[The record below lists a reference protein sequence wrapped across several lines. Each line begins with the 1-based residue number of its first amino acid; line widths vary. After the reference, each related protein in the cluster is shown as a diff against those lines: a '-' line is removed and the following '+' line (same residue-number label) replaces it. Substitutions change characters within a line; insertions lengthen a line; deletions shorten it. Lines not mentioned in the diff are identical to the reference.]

1 MSLQVIHSYDQGILN
16 DAVRRVLRDAI
27 VTQGSAVLLVPSFSQ
42 ALDVQRELA
51 RDSGLSLGVQ
61 VTTPAAW
68 VKERWEVW
76 GDGRA
81 LADDVVLSVLARQ
94 VIVNAS
100 SDELGPMLLSAGLV
114 DTVVR
119 LANSALPWLPLDDE
133 GVPRHELCM
142 AAGITHTETL
152 LVGLAGTLGK
162 LLARKG
168 YITRAQAFWDIPQLL
183 AQSKAAMPAIV
194 VAGFGNLGR
203 PERELLR
210 GMSEIG
216 QVTLVLSA
224 CGIAAK
230 TLATRLVQQLRLEGA
245 IVDEG
250 DDAPHVGQI
259 QEPEADRYGRDARLC
274 ILRECLYS
282 GSRVA
287 DDIRDVVSALVATG
301 PIAEA
306 ELVVSKVEE
315 LLREYGEN
323 AHGTPV
329 VVTVPDLVRAHR
341 ELMPKLA
348 ARGITAHLAWGSAL
362 HDVPALQAFLSFAY
376 MVANLD
382 ELAQTWPEPQQ
393 GLEGP
398 VPQLGDMSW
407 WPPQELTDFLL
418 SGISGMDA
426 AAAWRLDALWRGNRV
441 LKPSDVLDT
450 LQSEKDTSTPVA
462 RATAELLRG
471 RVGSA
476 ASKLLLP
483 FVQEGAPTS
492 AGAEEAKAALQ
503 AVLRIAG
510 TLRELGVSADPAVE
524 DSLPLIELVRLCD
537 WAAQG
542 MQMVGREGVG
552 NRQAVPQV
560 KVMSVGEAA
569 RLAPGSASVL
579 VMMGCTT
586 TEQPVSASDDLLTAM
601 LERLDV
607 EPAPDSMGQKR
618 DEFARLLGV
627 PAKGVIV
634 ERSLVDADGG
644 ETYPAVML
652 AELLTT
658 LGIDP
663 GTSPTSMHLATT
675 LRAETELAANR
686 LATGGAAT
694 VVCEDDPAPAGRL
707 GDAVRGLV
715 FVPQAGK
722 ERLEGDVPVLSA
734 SQIET
739 YLDCPYKWF
748 SLRRLRLGSVDAGH
762 TGMEMGT
769 FAHRVLE
776 KTHGTLFARALGAD
790 DAVLD
795 EKALR
800 ALGEEHLTDHIPG
813 SAVDQ
818 QNLAAATSA
827 LELEFDLHQQHMR
840 MVKRPR
846 LNQQLLV
853 PHNSLENAQEQALRD
868 DLISCLDYQTRILQ
882 GFEPRLFEW
891 GFGRHEELVSYA
903 GAYFTGT
910 VDRID
915 VNPHGMA
922 VIIDYKHKSP
932 VGFAQEYDALQEGV
946 LEGELLPN
954 RVQSLIYAQVV
965 RRAFEG
971 RLRLVGSVYLSTK
984 SPHALAGVA
993 DAHVADL
1000 VFGKIRADRQERVCV
1015 PRTAAGEPGMNDLLD
1030 RTEELVAQQVAQM
1043 LAGNVEARPR
1053 DKRSCD
1059 FCPVMQCERRVAR

>member
-1 MSLQVIHSYDQGILN
+1 MSLQVVRSYNQGLPN
-16 DAVRRVLRDAI
+16 DVVRKALRDAMAA
-27 VTQGSAVLLVPSFSQ
+27 QGSAVLLVPSFSQ
-42 ALDVQRELA
+42 ALNVQRELA
-51 RDSGLSLGVQ
+51 EEGELSLGVQ
-61 VTTPAAW
+61 ITTPVAW

-94 VIVNAS
+94 VIVHAS
-100 SDELGPMLLSAGLV
+100 SEELGPMLLSAGLV
-114 DTVVR
+114 DTVAH
-119 LANSALPWLPLDDE
+119 LANSSLPWLPLDDE
-133 GVPRHELCM
+133 GKPQYEQCM
-142 AAGITHTETL
+142 GAGITHAETL
-152 LVGLAGTLGK
+152 LIGLAGALGR
-162 LLARKG
+162 LLEQKG
-168 YITRAQAFWDIPQLL
+168 YTTRAQAFTDIPRLL
-183 AQSKAAMPAIV
+183 ARSGASVPALV
-194 VAGFGNLGR
+194 VTGFGSMGR

-210 GMSEIG
+210 GMSKIG
-216 QVTLVLSA
+216 DVTLVQNSS
-224 CGIAAK
+224 GVAAE
-230 TLATRLVQQLRLEGA
+230 TLALRLIRQLRS
-245 IVDEG
+245 EG
-250 DDAPHVGQI
+250 DSIEEYDDSMFVSQIPHPDEDA
-259 QEPEADRYGRDARLC
+259 YGRDARLC
-274 ILRECLYS
+274 ALREHLYS
-282 GSRVA
+282 GSRVS
-287 DDIRDVVSALVATG
+287 DDARDVVGSLVATG
-301 PIAEA
+301 PVAEA

-315 LLREYGEN
+315 LLRVYGEN

-329 VVTVPDLVRAHR
+329 VITVPDVVRAHR
-341 ELMPKLA
+341 ELMPKFA

-362 HDVPALQAFLSFAY
+362 HDVPALQAFLSFAN
-376 MVANLD
+376 MVASLD
-382 ELAQTWPEPQQ
+382 ELAKAWPEPQQ

-418 SGISGMDA
+418 CGISGMDA

-441 LKPSDVLDT
+441 LKPADVLET

-462 RATAELLRG
+462 RATKELLRG

-483 FVQEGAPTS
+483 FVQEGASTS
-492 AGAEEAKAALQ
+492 TGSEEAKAALQ
-503 AVLRIAG
+503 AMLRIAG
-510 TLRELGVSADPAVE
+510 TLRDLGVSADPAVD
-524 DSLPLIELVRLCD
+524 DSLPLMELVQLCD

-542 MQMVGREGVG
+542 MSMVGREGVG
-552 NRQAVPQV
+552 KRQATPQV
-560 KVMSVGEAA
+560 RVMGMREAA
-569 RLAPGSASVL
+569 SLAPGSVSIL
-579 VMMGCTT
+579 MMMGCTT
-586 TEQPVSASDDLLTAM
+586 AEQPIGVSDDLLTAL
-601 LERLDV
+601 LERLGI
-607 EPAPDSMGQKR
+607 EPVPDSMGEKR
-618 DEFARLLGV
+618 DEFARLVGV
-627 PAKGVIV
+627 PTKGIV
-634 ERSLVDADGG
+634 LERSLTDVEGK
-644 ETYPAVML
+644 ETYPSVMF

-663 GTSPTSMHLATT
+663 GMSPISMPLATT
-675 LRAETELAANR
+675 LRAETDLAANR
-686 LATGGAAT
+686 LATGGKANI
-694 VVCEDDPAPAGRL
+694 VCKDDPAPAGRL
-707 GDAVRGLV
+707 GDAARGLV

-722 ERLEGDVPVLSA
+722 ERLKGDVPVLSA

-769 FAHRVLE
+769 FEHRVLE

-790 DAVLD
+790 DATLD

-800 ALGEEHLTDHIPG
+800 ALGEEHLTDHVPG

-818 QNLAAATSA
+818 QNLAAATA
-827 LELEFDLHQQHMR
+827 TLELEFDLHQQHMR
-840 MVKRPR
+840 MVKRPK

-853 PHNSLENAQEQALRD
+853 PHNSFESAQEQALRD
-868 DLISCLDYQTRILQ
+868 DLVSCLDYQTRILQ

-891 GFGRHEELVSYA
+891 GFGRHEDLVSYA

-932 VGFAQEYDALQEGV
+932 VGFTQEYDALQEGV
-946 LEGELLPN
+946 LEGTRLPN

-993 DAHVADL
+993 DAQIADL
-1000 VFGKIRADRQERVCV
+1000 VFGNIRANRLGQVCV
-1015 PRTAAGEPGMNDLLD
+1015 PQNAEGNHGMNDLLD
-1030 RTEELVAQQVAQM
+1030 RTEELVAEQVAQM

-1053 DKRSCD
+1053 DNRSCD